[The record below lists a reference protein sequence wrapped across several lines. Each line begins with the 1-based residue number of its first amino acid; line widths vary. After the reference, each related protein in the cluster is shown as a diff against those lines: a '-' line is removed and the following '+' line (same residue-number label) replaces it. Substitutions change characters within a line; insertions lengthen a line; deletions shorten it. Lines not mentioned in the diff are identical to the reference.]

1 MSDIR
6 QKRYN
11 IMSVENLMATSE
23 EDLFKFEQKG
33 AGLDTN
39 NTLIF
44 EEITRELE
52 AYLARESD
60 ADLTDGVFDFLTT
73 LANQVQEEFDE
84 ILDGDSNKKRFRRA
98 LSKIFTLL
106 LITKVDTA
114 KKIKKILK
122 IGIETVIYNMIRT
135 KFTEKRLPEK
145 MRKLPA
151 WMVNR
156 EYDKKKTI
164 YPFKIKQ
171 LLPTQKSVNITKNG
185 QLLKTTESKYKFLN
199 LIFQWKKLPNLL
211 ISSI

>member
-39 NTLIF
+39 NTLIS

-73 LANQVQEEFDE
+73 LADQVQEEFDE
-84 ILDGDSNKKRFRRA
+84 ILDDDRNKKRFLRP
-98 LSKIFTLL
+98 LSKIFALL
-106 LITKVDTA
+106 LNTKVDIA
-114 KKIKKILK
+114 KKI
-122 IGIETVIYNMIRT
+122 
-135 KFTEKRLPEK
+135 
-145 MRKLPA
+145 
-151 WMVNR
+151 
-156 EYDKKKTI
+156 
-164 YPFKIKQ
+164 
-171 LLPTQKSVNITKNG
+171 
-185 QLLKTTESKYKFLN
+185 
-199 LIFQWKKLPNLL
+199 
-211 ISSI
+211 